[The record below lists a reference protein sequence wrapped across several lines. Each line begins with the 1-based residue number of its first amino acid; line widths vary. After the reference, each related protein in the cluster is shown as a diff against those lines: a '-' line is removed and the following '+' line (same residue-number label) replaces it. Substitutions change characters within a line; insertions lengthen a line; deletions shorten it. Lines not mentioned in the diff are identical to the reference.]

1 MITEPY
7 EDQDGSGGDPTAL
20 PAAAGLGLLAMGGW
34 LLTAARPW
42 QKPNHPV
49 TLGLGW
55 TASAALLI
63 CGLLL
68 LAKCVRAVHRS
79 GEAPYEPHEIPC
91 AGPHEEAGR
100 TGDNPPPQPA

>member
-7 EDQDGSGGDPTAL
+7 EDQGGSGADPTAL

-34 LLTAARPW
+34 LLTTARPW
-42 QKPNHPV
+42 HKPNHPV

-63 CGLLL
+63 CGLVLL
-68 LAKCVRAVHRS
+68 SRCIRSVHRS
-79 GEAPYEPHEIPC
+79 GEAPYASHESPGSPGSAC
-91 AGPHEEAGR
+91 AGPYE
-100 TGDNPPPQPA
+100 